1 MIDLAPP
8 FRPATPD
15 DAAHLA
21 EFINMAG
28 EGLPLYLWA
37 KMAGPGEDPWAVG
50 RQRAQR
56 TEGGF
61 SYKNAVVMEADGRVA
76 AGLISYKLPDEPAP
90 IDYDTM
96 PAMFVP
102 LQELENMAPGTWYL
116 NVLATYP
123 EFRGQGLGTRLLAV
137 AEQLAAAAGAKGLSL
152 IVFGSNIGARR
163 LYERL
168 GYREVGQRPIVK
180 EDWDCP
186 AGSAVLLVKD
196 A

>member
-8 FRPATPD
+8 FRAATPD

-28 EGLPLYLWA
+28 EGLPLYLWT
-37 KMAGPGEDPWAVG
+37 KMADTGEEPWAVG

-152 IVFGSNIGARR
+152 IVFDSNIDARR

-186 AGSAVLLVKD
+186 ADNSVLLVKD